1 MLTKD
6 KLYELVQ
13 NSTNIPNDI
22 KNISKDE
29 LIKLMFYWN
38 HLTSDCIAGKRLTPT
53 GYTIFSSL
61 YTPYEYENDA
71 KVFKGKWII
80 VLSKMLKYPWYCE
93 KGIVAI
99 FDIKIY
105 CEIKLKNSFS
115 KYMDSITTKKY
126 F

>member
-38 HLTSDCIAGKRLTPT
+38 H
-53 GYTIFSSL
+53 
-61 YTPYEYENDA
+61 
-71 KVFKGKWII
+71 
-80 VLSKMLKYPWYCE
+80 
-93 KGIVAI
+93 
-99 FDIKIY
+99 
-105 CEIKLKNSFS
+105 
-115 KYMDSITTKKY
+115 
-126 F
+126 